1 VTRREHYGRARVSN
15 DRRRLSTSNARAT
28 PRRDATRRD
37 GATMAPNGAKRRKAS
52 SPIAGE
58 GAAKS
63 AREDDD
69 AGRDAREKM
78 MTTTERDGDDDD
90 GAGGGLVRVNADAEE
105 SYDDLTASALTG
117 IEAHAIEAEAELQK
131 ARVASPSGKGGG
143 KGASEDA
150 SAAASGTTKLDD
162 KKFKQLDALLDQ
174 TTIYSQFLSEQ
185 MDTLEDEHGKDG
197 DKAKATKKRKK
208 MSESEEL
215 EATRKML
222 PLMEGGSMRDYQLK
236 GVNWMIS
243 LYQNGLNGI
252 LADQMGLGKTV
263 QTIGFLSH
271 LRSKGVLGPYL
282 VIGPLSTLSNW
293 VSEFQRWTPS
303 IPVLLYHGTRQERA
317 EKRIEFLPT
326 STPIKPDFPVIVTS
340 YEVVM
345 ADRKFLAKYNFKY
358 LVVDEGHRLKN
369 FDCKL
374 IRELKYIPT
383 ANKLLLT
390 GTPLQNNLPELW
402 SLLHFLLPDVF
413 SSLSQFQSWFDF
425 ADNIG
430 NDESQEQEVV
440 DKNEQEHRARVVSKL
455 HGILRPFLLR
465 RLKGDVELSLPRKK
479 EILLYAQ
486 MVPKQK
492 EFNDALVNKTITEM
506 LTKFAGNSHIP
517 VGHTAVNNMLMQLRK
532 NCNHPDL
539 ITGGLDGSIMFPSA
553 DELVEQC
560 GKMQLLD
567 RLMTR
572 LRARGHKVLI
582 FSQMT
587 RMLDLLESF
596 FQQRG
601 EPVCRIDGSVK
612 QDDRR
617 EFIARFN
624 EDPKYGIF
632 LLSTRA
638 GGLGINL
645 TGGDTVII
653 YDSDWN
659 PHQDLQAMDRVHR
672 IGQTKPV
679 HVYRLATAK
688 SVEGKMLKKAASKL
702 ALEKLVVTNGGFKQ
716 EKNDDGRAFGA
727 DELMAL
733 LKGETGANDEDSP
746 QSANISDKDLEII
759 LDRRDLLGEIP
770 PNPPRGIGFEEIED
784 RSGMSLLGNVSEA

>member
-1 VTRREHYGRARVSN
+1 MDEWMVDARDRDYG
-15 DRRRLSTSNARAT
+15 TMAT
-28 PRRDATRRD
+28 PNAKRAKNGETTTTTTTTEKNPVGASD
-37 GATMAPNGAKRRKAS
+37 GAVKNGKKTNTEGDGADVAEDSKAS
-52 SPIAGE
+52 SFTGLGNAN
-58 GAAKS
+58 AS
-63 AREDDD
+63 AE
-69 AGRDAREKM
+69 
-78 MTTTERDGDDDD
+78 T
-90 GAGGGLVRVNADAEE
+90 
-105 SYDDLTASALTG
+105 SYDDLTGAAMTG
-117 IEAHAIEAEAELQK
+117 LDAHAIEAEAELVKERTGQQK
-131 ARVASPSGKGGG
+131 KEEGEEDEEKGR
-143 KGASEDA
+143 EE
-150 SAAASGTTKLDD
+150 KLDD

-185 MDTLEDEHGKDG
+185 MDTLDEEEGGDGSGKSPEG
-197 DKAKATKKRKK
+197 KGGKGSNKGGAKKRKR
-208 MSESEEL
+208 MTEAQEL
-215 EATRKML
+215 EATKALL

-236 GVNWMIS
+236 GVKWMIS

-271 LRSKGVLGPYL
+271 LRSKGILGPYL

-293 VSEFQRWTPS
+293 VSEFERWTPS
-303 IPVLLYHGTRQERA
+303 IPVLLYHGTKQERA
-317 EKRIEFLPT
+317 EKRMMHLPT
-326 STPIKPDFPVIVTS
+326 TTPIKPEFPVIVTS

-345 ADRKFLAKYNFKY
+345 ADRKFLQKYNFKY
-358 LVVDEGHRLKN
+358 MVVDEGHRLKN

-374 IRELKYIPT
+374 IRELKFIPA

-425 ADNIG
+425 AENIG
-430 NDESQEQEVV
+430 EETEEQESV
-440 DKNEQEHRARVVSKL
+440 DRSEQEHRARVVTKL

-486 MVPKQK
+486 MVPEQRK
-492 EFNDALVNKTITEM
+492 FNDALVNKTITEM
-506 LTKFAGNSHIP
+506 LKKFAGNSAIP

-560 GKMQLLD
+560 GKMQILD
-567 RLMTR
+567 RLMKK
-572 LRARGHKVLI
+572 LRSRGHKVLI

-587 RMLDLLESF
+587 RMLDLLESY

-601 EPVCRIDGSVK
+601 EIVCRIDGSVK

-617 EFIARFN
+617 EFIHRFN
-624 EDPKYGIF
+624 TDPSYGIF

-688 SVEGKMLKKAASKL
+688 SVEGKMLKRAASKL
-702 ALEKLVVTNGGFKQ
+702 ALEKLVVTNGQFRQ
-716 EKNDDGRAFGA
+716 EKGAKESSMSA
-727 DELMAL
+727 DELIQL
-733 LKGETGANDEDSP
+733 LRGETGANDEDLP
-746 QSANISDKDLEII
+746 QSANISDADLDVI

-770 PNPPRGIGFEEIED
+770 PNPPRGAGWEEIED
-784 RSGMSLLGNVSEA
+784 RSGMSLLGNVSEGG

>member
-1 VTRREHYGRARVSN
+1 MAPSRTKRQKTTAETTSGTKTEEARP
-15 DRRRLSTSNARAT
+15 T
-28 PRRDATRRD
+28 RD
-37 GATMAPNGAKRRKAS
+37 GTDGSRGKTMTNGTETGGGDSKAS
-52 SPIAGE
+52 SEA
-58 GAAKS
+58 
-63 AREDDD
+63 
-69 AGRDAREKM
+69 
-78 MTTTERDGDDDD
+78 TTM
-90 GAGGGLVRVNADAEE
+90 RVNAEAEQ
-105 SYDDLTASALTG
+105 SYDDLTGAALTG
-117 IEAHAIEAEAELQK
+117 IEAHAIEAEAELK
-131 ARVASPSGKGGG
+131 TARERAASAQTTPTKEGGG
-143 KGASEDA
+143 DGAGEPRGVSPE
-150 SAAASGTTKLDD
+150 GEVVKRLDD

-185 MDTLEDEHGKDG
+185 MDDLDEEEAR
-197 DKAKATKKRKK
+197 AKAAREEEAAGKKRKK
-208 MSESEEL
+208 MTEEEEL
-215 EATRKML
+215 ALTRKML

-236 GVNWMIS
+236 GVKWMIS

-271 LRSKGVLGPYL
+271 LRSKGILGPYL

-293 VSEFQRWTPS
+293 VSEFKRWTPS
-303 IPVLLYHGTRQERA
+303 IPVILYHGTKQERA
-317 EKRIEFLPT
+317 EKRMEHMPT
-326 STPIKPDFPVIVTS
+326 STPIKPNFPVIVTS

-345 ADRKFLAKYNFKY
+345 ADRKFLSKYNFKY

-425 ADNIG
+425 AENIG
-430 NDESQEQEVV
+430 NDDVGDAEEL
-440 DKNEQEHRARVVSKL
+440 DKHEREHRARVVTKL

-486 MVPKQK
+486 MVPKQR
-492 EFNDALVNKTITEM
+492 EFNDALVNKTITEL

-567 RLMTR
+567 RLMKK
-572 LRARGHKVLI
+572 LRANGHKVLI

-596 FQQRG
+596 FQQRN

-617 EFIARFN
+617 EYIARFN
-624 EDPKYGIF
+624 EDPNYGIF

-702 ALEKLVVTNGGFKQ
+702 ALEKIVVTNGGFKQ
-716 EKNDDGRAFGA
+716 EKNEDKKSLGA

-733 LKGETGANDEDSP
+733 LKGETGAADEDLP
-746 QSANISDKDLEII
+746 QSANISDADLDVI

-770 PNPPRGIGFEEIED
+770 PNPPRGAGWEEVED
-784 RSGMSLLGNVSEA
+784 RSGMSLLGNVSEGP

>member
-1 VTRREHYGRARVSN
+1 MNGCRARS
-15 DRRRLSTSNARAT
+15 RRGTMAT
-28 PRRDATRRD
+28 PNAKRAKNGETTTTTTTTEKNPVGASD
-37 GATMAPNGAKRRKAS
+37 GAVKNGKKTNTEGDGADVAEDSKAS
-52 SPIAGE
+52 SVTGLGNAN
-58 GAAKS
+58 AS
-63 AREDDD
+63 AE
-69 AGRDAREKM
+69 
-78 MTTTERDGDDDD
+78 T
-90 GAGGGLVRVNADAEE
+90 
-105 SYDDLTASALTG
+105 SYDDLTGAAMTG
-117 IEAHAIEAEAELQK
+117 LDAHAIEAEAELVKERTGQQK
-131 ARVASPSGKGGG
+131 KEEGEEVEEKGR
-143 KGASEDA
+143 EE
-150 SAAASGTTKLDD
+150 KLDD

-185 MDTLEDEHGKDG
+185 MDTLDEEEGGDGSGKSPEG
-197 DKAKATKKRKK
+197 KGGKGSNKGGAKKRKR
-208 MSESEEL
+208 MTEAQEL
-215 EATRKML
+215 EATKALL

-236 GVNWMIS
+236 GVKWMIS

-271 LRSKGVLGPYL
+271 LRSKGILGPYL

-293 VSEFQRWTPS
+293 VSEFERWTPS
-303 IPVLLYHGTRQERA
+303 IPVLLYHGTKQERA
-317 EKRIEFLPT
+317 EKRMMHLPT
-326 STPIKPDFPVIVTS
+326 TTPIKPEFPVIVTS

-345 ADRKFLAKYNFKY
+345 ADRKFLQKYNFKY
-358 LVVDEGHRLKN
+358 MVVDEGHRLKN

-374 IRELKYIPT
+374 IRELKFIPA

-425 ADNIG
+425 AENIG
-430 NDESQEQEVV
+430 EETEEQESV
-440 DKNEQEHRARVVSKL
+440 DRSEQEHRARVVTKL

-486 MVPKQK
+486 MVPEQRK
-492 EFNDALVNKTITEM
+492 FNDALVNKTITEM
-506 LTKFAGNSHIP
+506 LKKFAGNSAIP

-560 GKMQLLD
+560 GKMQILD
-567 RLMTR
+567 RLMKK
-572 LRARGHKVLI
+572 LRSRGHKVLI

-587 RMLDLLESF
+587 RMLDLLESY

-601 EPVCRIDGSVK
+601 EIVCRIDGSVK

-617 EFIARFN
+617 EFIHRFN
-624 EDPKYGIF
+624 TDPSYGIF

-688 SVEGKMLKKAASKL
+688 SVEGKMLKRAASKL
-702 ALEKLVVTNGGFKQ
+702 ALEKLVVTNGQFRQ
-716 EKNDDGRAFGA
+716 EKGAKESSMSA
-727 DELMAL
+727 DELIQL
-733 LKGETGANDEDSP
+733 LRGETGANDEDLP
-746 QSANISDKDLEII
+746 QSANISDADLDVI

-770 PNPPRGIGFEEIED
+770 PNPPRGAGWEEIED
-784 RSGMSLLGNVSEA
+784 RSGMSLLGNVSEGG

>member
-1 VTRREHYGRARVSN
+1 MPPKSGKRQKTAGGGASVETGVTTTTGEDV
-15 DRRRLSTSNARAT
+15 D
-28 PRRDATRRD
+28 DAKKMTTTTTD
-37 GATMAPNGAKRRKAS
+37 VDSKAS
-52 SPIAGE
+52 SEA
-58 GAAKS
+58 
-63 AREDDD
+63 
-69 AGRDAREKM
+69 
-78 MTTTERDGDDDD
+78 TTM
-90 GAGGGLVRVNADAEE
+90 RVNADAEQ
-105 SYDDLTASALTG
+105 SYDDLTGAALTG
-117 IEAHAIEAEAELQK
+117 IEAHAIEAEAELKTAREK
-131 ARVASPSGKGGG
+131 AASSAQTTPTKEGGG
-143 KGASEDA
+143 NGDRGVDGRVVTPEAVVKR
-150 SAAASGTTKLDD
+150 LDD

-185 MDTLEDEHGKDG
+185 MDDLDEEEARERAAREEEAAAG
-197 DKAKATKKRKK
+197 KKRKK
-208 MSESEEL
+208 MTEEEEL
-215 EATRKML
+215 ELTRKML

-236 GVNWMIS
+236 GVKWMIS

-271 LRSKGVLGPYL
+271 LRAKGILGPYL

-293 VSEFQRWTPS
+293 VSEFKRWTPS
-303 IPVLLYHGTRQERA
+303 IPVILYHGTKQERA
-317 EKRIEFLPT
+317 EKRMEHMPT
-326 STPIKPDFPVIVTS
+326 STPIKPNFPVIVTS

-345 ADRKFLAKYNFKY
+345 ADRKFLSKYNFKY

-425 ADNIG
+425 AENIG
-430 NDESQEQEVV
+430 NDDSGDAEEL
-440 DKNEQEHRARVVSKL
+440 DKHEREHRARVVTKL

-486 MVPKQK
+486 MVPKQR
-492 EFNDALVNKTITEM
+492 EFNDALVNKTITEL

-567 RLMTR
+567 RLMKK
-572 LRARGHKVLI
+572 LRAKGHKVLI

-596 FQQRG
+596 FQQRN

-617 EFIARFN
+617 EYIARFN
-624 EDPKYGIF
+624 EDPNYGVF

-702 ALEKLVVTNGGFKQ
+702 ALEKIVVTNGGFKQ
-716 EKNDDGRAFGA
+716 EKNEDKKSLGA

-733 LKGETGANDEDSP
+733 LKGETGAADEDLP
-746 QSANISDKDLEII
+746 QSANISDADLDVI

-770 PNPPRGIGFEEIED
+770 PNPARGVGWEEVED
-784 RSGMSLLGNVSEA
+784 RSGMSLLGNVSEGA

>member
-1 VTRREHYGRARVSN
+1 MPPKSGKRQKTTGGGASVETGVTTTTTTGQDV
-15 DRRRLSTSNARAT
+15 
-28 PRRDATRRD
+28 
-37 GATMAPNGAKRRKAS
+37 
-52 SPIAGE
+52 
-58 GAAKS
+58 
-63 AREDDD
+63 DD
-69 AGRDAREKM
+69 AKKT
-78 MTTTERDGDDDD
+78 MTTTDVDSKTSSE
-90 GAGGGLVRVNADAEE
+90 ATTMRVNADAEQ
-105 SYDDLTASALTG
+105 SYDDLTGAALTG
-117 IEAHAIEAEAELQK
+117 IEAHAIEAEAELKTAREK
-131 ARVASPSGKGGG
+131 AASSAQTTPTKEGGG
-143 KGASEDA
+143 NGDRGVDGRVVTPEAVVKR
-150 SAAASGTTKLDD
+150 LDD

-185 MDTLEDEHGKDG
+185 MDDLDEEEARE
-197 DKAKATKKRKK
+197 KAAREEEAAAGKKRKK
-208 MSESEEL
+208 MTEEEEL
-215 EATRKML
+215 ELTRKML

-236 GVNWMIS
+236 GVKWMIS

-271 LRSKGVLGPYL
+271 LRAKGILGPYL

-293 VSEFQRWTPS
+293 VSEFKRWTPS
-303 IPVLLYHGTRQERA
+303 IPVILYHGTKQERA
-317 EKRIEFLPT
+317 EKRMEHMPT
-326 STPIKPDFPVIVTS
+326 STPIKPNFPVIVTS

-345 ADRKFLAKYNFKY
+345 ADRKFLSKYNFKY

-425 ADNIG
+425 AENIG
-430 NDESQEQEVV
+430 NDDSGDAEEL
-440 DKNEQEHRARVVSKL
+440 DKHEREHRARVVTKL

-486 MVPKQK
+486 MVPKQR
-492 EFNDALVNKTITEM
+492 EFNDALVNKTITE
-506 LTKFAGNSHIP
+506 LLNKFAGNSHIP

-567 RLMTR
+567 RLMKK
-572 LRARGHKVLI
+572 LRAKGHKVLI

-596 FQQRG
+596 FQQRN

-617 EFIARFN
+617 EYIARFN
-624 EDPKYGIF
+624 EDPNYGVF

-702 ALEKLVVTNGGFKQ
+702 ALEKIVVTNGGFKQ
-716 EKNDDGRAFGA
+716 EKNEDKKSLGA

-733 LKGETGANDEDSP
+733 LKGETGAADEDLP
-746 QSANISDKDLEII
+746 QSANISDADLDVI

-770 PNPPRGIGFEEIED
+770 PNPARGVGWEEVED
-784 RSGMSLLGNVSEA
+784 RSGMSLLGNVSEGA

>member
-1 VTRREHYGRARVSN
+1 MDGCRARS
-15 DRRRLSTSNARAT
+15 RRGTMAT
-28 PRRDATRRD
+28 PNAKRAKNGETTTTTTTEKNPVGASD
-37 GATMAPNGAKRRKAS
+37 GAVKNGKKTNTEGDGAECVAEDSKAS
-52 SPIAGE
+52 SVTGLGNAN
-58 GAAKS
+58 AS
-63 AREDDD
+63 AE
-69 AGRDAREKM
+69 
-78 MTTTERDGDDDD
+78 T
-90 GAGGGLVRVNADAEE
+90 
-105 SYDDLTASALTG
+105 SYDDLTGAAMTG
-117 IEAHAIEAEAELQK
+117 LDAHAIEAEAELVKERTGQQK
-131 ARVASPSGKGGG
+131 KEEEEQVEEKGR
-143 KGASEDA
+143 EE
-150 SAAASGTTKLDD
+150 KLDD

-185 MDTLEDEHGKDG
+185 MDTLDEEEGGDGSGKSPEG
-197 DKAKATKKRKK
+197 KGGKGSNKGGAKKRKR
-208 MSESEEL
+208 MTEAQEL
-215 EATRKML
+215 EATKALL

-236 GVNWMIS
+236 GVKWMIS

-271 LRSKGVLGPYL
+271 LRSKGILGPYL

-293 VSEFQRWTPS
+293 VSEFERWTPS
-303 IPVLLYHGTRQERA
+303 IPVLLYHGTKQERA
-317 EKRIEFLPT
+317 EKRMMHLPT
-326 STPIKPDFPVIVTS
+326 TTPIKPEFPVIVTS

-345 ADRKFLAKYNFKY
+345 ADRKFLQKYNFKY
-358 LVVDEGHRLKN
+358 MVVDEGHRLKN

-374 IRELKYIPT
+374 IRELKFIPA

-425 ADNIG
+425 AENIG
-430 NDESQEQEVV
+430 EETEEQESV
-440 DKNEQEHRARVVSKL
+440 DRSEQEHRARVVTKL

-486 MVPKQK
+486 MVPEQRK
-492 EFNDALVNKTITEM
+492 FNDALVNKTITEM
-506 LTKFAGNSHIP
+506 LKKFAGNSAIP

-560 GKMQLLD
+560 GKMQILD
-567 RLMTR
+567 RLMKK
-572 LRARGHKVLI
+572 LRSRGHKVLI

-587 RMLDLLESF
+587 RMLDLLESY

-601 EPVCRIDGSVK
+601 EIVCRIDGSVK

-617 EFIARFN
+617 EFIHRFN
-624 EDPKYGIF
+624 TDPSYGIF

-688 SVEGKMLKKAASKL
+688 SVEGKMLKRAASKL
-702 ALEKLVVTNGGFKQ
+702 ALEKLVVTNGQFRQ
-716 EKNDDGRAFGA
+716 EKGAKESSMSA
-727 DELMAL
+727 DELIQL
-733 LKGETGANDEDSP
+733 LRGETGANDEDLP
-746 QSANISDKDLEII
+746 QSANISDADLDVI

-770 PNPPRGIGFEEIED
+770 PNPPRGAGWEEIED
-784 RSGMSLLGNVSEA
+784 RSGMSLLGNVSEGG

>member
-1 VTRREHYGRARVSN
+1 
-15 DRRRLSTSNARAT
+15 
-28 PRRDATRRD
+28 
-37 GATMAPNGAKRRKAS
+37 MAPNGAKRRRAS

-69 AGRDAREKM
+69 AGSDAREKM
-78 MTTTERDGDDDD
+78 MTTTARDGDDDEGD
-90 GAGGGLVRVNADAEE
+90 AGGLVRVNADAEE

-539 ITGGLDGSIMFPSA
+539 ISGGLDGSIMFPSA
-553 DELVEQC
+553 DELVAQC
-560 GKMQLLD
+560 GKFRLLD
-567 RLMTR
+567 RLMTK
-572 LRARGHKVLI
+572 LRAKGHKVLI

-587 RMLDLLESF
+587 RMLDLIESF
-596 FQQRG
+596 FEQRRG
-601 EPVCRIDGSVK
+601 DFKVCRIDGSVQW
-612 QDDRR
+612 QDRKTQMDL
-617 EFIARFN
+617 FN
-624 EDPKYGIF
+624 TDPEYGVF

-645 TGGDTVII
+645 TAADTVII

-659 PHQDLQAMDRVHR
+659 PHQDMQAMDRCHR

-679 HVYRLATAK
+679 HVLRLATAH
-688 SVEGKMLKKAASKL
+688 SVEGKMLSRANSKL
-702 ALEKLVVTNGGFKQ
+702 ALEKLVITKGNFRQEIGKEADATLKGGRK
-716 EKNDDGRAFGA
+716 KASGGGVST
-727 DELMAL
+727 DELIAL
-733 LKGETGANDEDSP
+733 LRGDVDEKDGVP
-746 QSANISDKDLEII
+746 QSADISDENLEMIMCR
-759 LDRRDLLGEIP
+759 DDLLGKAK
-770 PNPPRGIGFEEIED
+770 PNPRSGPGWEEVED
-784 RSGMSLLGNVSEA
+784 RSGMSLLGNVNKE

>member
-1 VTRREHYGRARVSN
+1 MDGCRARS
-15 DRRRLSTSNARAT
+15 RRGTMAT
-28 PRRDATRRD
+28 PNAKRAKNGETTTTTTTTEKNPVGASD
-37 GATMAPNGAKRRKAS
+37 GAVKNGKKTNTEGDGADVAEDSKAS
-52 SPIAGE
+52 SVTGLGNAN
-58 GAAKS
+58 AS
-63 AREDDD
+63 AE
-69 AGRDAREKM
+69 
-78 MTTTERDGDDDD
+78 T
-90 GAGGGLVRVNADAEE
+90 
-105 SYDDLTASALTG
+105 SYDDLTGAAMTG
-117 IEAHAIEAEAELQK
+117 LDAHAIEAEAELVKERTGQQK
-131 ARVASPSGKGGG
+131 KEEGEEVEEKGR
-143 KGASEDA
+143 EE
-150 SAAASGTTKLDD
+150 KLDD

-185 MDTLEDEHGKDG
+185 MDTLDEEEGGDGSGKSPEG
-197 DKAKATKKRKK
+197 KGGKGSNKGGAKKRKR
-208 MSESEEL
+208 MTEAQEL
-215 EATRKML
+215 EATKALL

-236 GVNWMIS
+236 GVKWMIS

-271 LRSKGVLGPYL
+271 LRSKGILGPYL

-293 VSEFQRWTPS
+293 VSEFERWTPS
-303 IPVLLYHGTRQERA
+303 IPVLLYHGTKQERA
-317 EKRIEFLPT
+317 EKRMMHLPT
-326 STPIKPDFPVIVTS
+326 TTPIKPEFPVIVTS

-345 ADRKFLAKYNFKY
+345 ADRKFLQKYNFKY
-358 LVVDEGHRLKN
+358 MVVDEGHRLKN

-374 IRELKYIPT
+374 IRELKFIPA

-425 ADNIG
+425 AENIG
-430 NDESQEQEVV
+430 EETEEQESV
-440 DKNEQEHRARVVSKL
+440 DRSEQEHRARVVTKL

-486 MVPKQK
+486 MVPEQRK
-492 EFNDALVNKTITEM
+492 FNDALVNKTITEM
-506 LTKFAGNSHIP
+506 LKKFAGNSAIP

-560 GKMQLLD
+560 GKMQILD
-567 RLMTR
+567 RLMKK
-572 LRARGHKVLI
+572 LRSRGHKVLI

-587 RMLDLLESF
+587 RMLDLLESY

-601 EPVCRIDGSVK
+601 EIVCRIDGSVK

-617 EFIARFN
+617 EFIHRFN
-624 EDPKYGIF
+624 TDPSYGIF

-688 SVEGKMLKKAASKL
+688 SVEGKMLKRAASKL
-702 ALEKLVVTNGGFKQ
+702 ALEKLVVTNGQFRQ
-716 EKNDDGRAFGA
+716 EKGAKESSMSA
-727 DELMAL
+727 DELIQL
-733 LKGETGANDEDSP
+733 LRGETGANDEDLP
-746 QSANISDKDLEII
+746 QSANISDADLDVI

-770 PNPPRGIGFEEIED
+770 PNPPRGAGWEEIED
-784 RSGMSLLGNVSEA
+784 RSGMSLLGNVSEGG

>member
-1 VTRREHYGRARVSN
+1 M
-15 DRRRLSTSNARAT
+15 AT
-28 PRRDATRRD
+28 PNAKRAKNGETTTTTTTTEKNPVGVASD
-37 GATMAPNGAKRRKAS
+37 GAVKNGKKTNTEGDGADVAEDSKAS
-52 SPIAGE
+52 SVTGLGNAN
-58 GAAKS
+58 AS
-63 AREDDD
+63 AE
-69 AGRDAREKM
+69 
-78 MTTTERDGDDDD
+78 T
-90 GAGGGLVRVNADAEE
+90 
-105 SYDDLTASALTG
+105 SYDDLTGAAMTG
-117 IEAHAIEAEAELQK
+117 LDAHAIEAEAELVKERTGQQK
-131 ARVASPSGKGGG
+131 KEEGEEVEEKGR
-143 KGASEDA
+143 EE
-150 SAAASGTTKLDD
+150 KLDD

-185 MDTLEDEHGKDG
+185 MDTLDEEEGGDGSGKSPEG
-197 DKAKATKKRKK
+197 KGGKGSNKGGAKKRKR
-208 MSESEEL
+208 MTEAQEL
-215 EATRKML
+215 EATKALL

-236 GVNWMIS
+236 GVKWMIS

-271 LRSKGVLGPYL
+271 LRSKGILGPYL

-293 VSEFQRWTPS
+293 VSEFERWTPS
-303 IPVLLYHGTRQERA
+303 IPVLLYHGTKQERA
-317 EKRIEFLPT
+317 EKRMMHLPT
-326 STPIKPDFPVIVTS
+326 TTPIKPEFPVIVTS

-345 ADRKFLAKYNFKY
+345 ADRKFLQKYNFKY
-358 LVVDEGHRLKN
+358 MVVDEGHRLKN

-374 IRELKYIPT
+374 IRELKFIPA

-425 ADNIG
+425 AENIG
-430 NDESQEQEVV
+430 EETEEQESV
-440 DKNEQEHRARVVSKL
+440 DRSEQEHRARVVTKL

-486 MVPKQK
+486 MVPEQRK
-492 EFNDALVNKTITEM
+492 FNDALVNKTITEM
-506 LTKFAGNSHIP
+506 LKKFAGNSAIP

-560 GKMQLLD
+560 GKMQILD
-567 RLMTR
+567 RLMKK
-572 LRARGHKVLI
+572 LRSRGHKVLI

-587 RMLDLLESF
+587 RMLDLLESY

-601 EPVCRIDGSVK
+601 EIVCRIDGSVK

-617 EFIARFN
+617 EFIHRFN
-624 EDPKYGIF
+624 TDPSYGIF

-688 SVEGKMLKKAASKL
+688 SVEGKMLKRAASKL
-702 ALEKLVVTNGGFKQ
+702 ALEKLVVTNGQFRQ
-716 EKNDDGRAFGA
+716 EKGAKESSMSA
-727 DELMAL
+727 DELIQL
-733 LKGETGANDEDSP
+733 LRGETGANDEDLP
-746 QSANISDKDLEII
+746 QSANISDADLDVI

-770 PNPPRGIGFEEIED
+770 PNPPRGAGWEEIED
-784 RSGMSLLGNVSEA
+784 RSGMSLLGNVSEGG